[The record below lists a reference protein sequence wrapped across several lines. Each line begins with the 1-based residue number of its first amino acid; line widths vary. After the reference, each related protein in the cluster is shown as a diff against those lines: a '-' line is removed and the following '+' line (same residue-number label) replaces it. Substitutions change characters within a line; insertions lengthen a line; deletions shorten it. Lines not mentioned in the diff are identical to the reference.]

1 MNSNDVIGNTAVR
14 GIRCS
19 QVCTVYTSEVEC
31 LCVRLVCIIAS
42 LLVTGFHSNA
52 CVSYEDD
59 SDHSGPC
66 GSTGSDKITCTCTKI
81 SFEVVFRLSCARVA
95 FVFILCKIMLLSV
108 FVVVE

>member
-1 MNSNDVIGNTAVR
+1 MQPSVYRVHQRSRVFVR
-14 GIRCS
+14 SSC
-19 QVCTVYTSEVEC
+19 
-31 LCVRLVCIIAS
+31 CIIAS
-42 LLVTGFHSNA
+42 LLVTGFRSNA

-66 GSTGSDKITCTCTKI
+66 GSTGSDQITCTCTKI